1 LTINEQKTGGKT
13 MIELLQALAL
23 IGLGGVL
30 CLSGVFLGAFIVH
43 RAKSTI
49 PGTGFITGSV
59 PKGEV
64 FTMKDELDSLSE
76 DGAEK
81 KVLAK
86 NRIFNHI
93 FGKNI
98 KEET

>member
-1 LTINEQKTGGKT
+1 

-49 PGTGFITGSV
+49 AGTGFITGSV

>member
-1 LTINEQKTGGKT
+1 LIINEQKTGGKT

-49 PGTGFITGSV
+49 PGAGFITGGV
-59 PKGEV
+59 PEGEV
-64 FTMKDELDSLSE
+64 FTMKDEIDSLTE
-76 DGAEK
+76 EVNGAEE

-86 NRIFNHI
+86 NRIFNNI
-93 FGKNI
+93 FGEKP
-98 KEET
+98 